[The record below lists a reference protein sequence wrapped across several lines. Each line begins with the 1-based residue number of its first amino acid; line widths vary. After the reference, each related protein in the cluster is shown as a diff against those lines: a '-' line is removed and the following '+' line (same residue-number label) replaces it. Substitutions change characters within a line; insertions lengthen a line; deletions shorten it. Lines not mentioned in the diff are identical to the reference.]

1 MKVLLTLFVII
12 AFIVII
18 ITIVQKLQK
27 KKEPTVEKPVD
38 DSSDT
43 DDLSVFDDN
52 DSNGG

>member
-1 MKVLLTLFVII
+1 MKALLTLLGISAVI
-12 AFIVII
+12 VTI
-18 ITIVQKLQK
+18 ITIVQKQQK